1 MKRVTKLFSISLIV
15 IVVDQIV
22 KLLVKFNMEKGD
34 AGQIKILGDFFKLHF
49 IENNG
54 AAFGLTLTELFNN
67 IGLDMSESTGKLI
80 LSLFSILAV
89 SAIGVVLYRLKD
101 HKSALPIFIA
111 LIFGGAL
118 GNIIDRTFYGIWFA
132 DINDYTGSLFYG
144 RVVDMFYLDI
154 WKGYLPDWKWFP
166 LFNGQYT
173 ALWPIWNVADA
184 SISIGITVIL
194 LFQGRF
200 FKQDELARGV
210 NTDSSK
216 PSELATDSKATNK
229 PTHGEEDGSDA
240 KSDVDDAKEEAEK
253 TVKAAVAAHAIS
265 EDVDSE
271 DHQED
276 VEGEGASEDVGDEGG
291 DAG

>member
-1 MKRVTKLFSISLIV
+1 MKRVTKLFSLSLFV
-15 IVVDQIV
+15 IILDQTV
-22 KLLVKFNMEKGD
+22 KLLVKFNMQKGD

-67 IGLDMSESTGKLI
+67 IGVEMSDSTGKLI
-80 LSLFSILAV
+80 LSIFSILAV
-89 SAIGVVLYRLKD
+89 SAIGVVLYKLKD
-101 HKSALPIFIA
+101 HKSALPIFVA

-132 DINDYTGSLFYG
+132 NINDYTGGIFFG

-173 ALWPIWNVADA
+173 ALWPIWNIADA

-200 FKQDELARGV
+200 FKQDEEA
-210 NTDSSK
+210 N
-216 PSELATDSKATNK
+216 ATGDSKASESNNK
-229 PTHGEEDGSDA
+229 KNKINSSGEEDGSVDQ
-240 KSDVDDAKEEAEK
+240 KDDDDDARKAIEEEQK
-253 TVKAAVAAHAIS
+253 LVNAAVAAQAVKAES
-265 EDVDSE
+265 SDEETESDE
-271 DHQED
+271 
-276 VEGEGASEDVGDEGG
+276 EGLSEGAGDEGEES
-291 DAG
+291 